1 MVKKTLTTAL
11 AAAAAAAATGF
22 FWGGSEALV
31 NYFWP
36 PRATWHPD
44 RLLESAYGRE
54 VFYAAVALAA
64 VLLFGAGR
72 LFIRIIRK
80 REGARSGRRR
90 PGAAVAVA
98 AVAVS
103 NAGWFAA
110 SRLGRG
116 ALDLGERLPF
126 LLWWGAVAALG
137 VGAAVGLVRAVGGR
151 RWWRKTAR
159 LLAVVGVVGF
169 VAVAAARW
177 AERTFR
183 PVPHGP
189 NVVIVILDAWRA
201 DAFRAGLTPHLHSY
215 AEENAVIYR
224 RAWSCASWTSPAM
237 ASLFTGQY
245 YDTHR
250 LRSGPLAD
258 DVSPTLAQ
266 AFRAAG
272 YDTAALVGN
281 RLLDRFSPIVD
292 GFDDYRYWHWS
303 PLLRALGFY
312 HTNWYGPAMR
322 TLLQQRLS
330 PATSRELTVQ
340 FGRYLKRKHRRP
352 YFLWVHYMDPH
363 TPYSPPAG
371 YYLPGDERYIREYY
385 PKMKSRRFAHHRLY
399 EGECAFVDDLLEPM
413 ILPTLAADDNTIVVI
428 TSDHGEEFW
437 EHGNFDHGKSVYE
450 PAVRVPL
457 IISVPGVAPAR
468 LATPVS
474 HVDLAPTLLSL
485 AGLEI
490 PAAMQGRPFPV
501 ALGPEAGTPVF
512 VGSPFTPPRS
522 RETRADALV
531 AWPYKFIVNHE
542 DMSRGGDLY
551 DLAADAGERHPLS
564 HNETTSLLRVRIQR
578 WKHDTESRRP
588 SVLPEAEGA
597 SEADLRALGYIQ

>member
-1 MVKKTLTTAL
+1 MVKKALTTAL

-22 FWGGSEALV
+22 FWGGSEALL
-31 NYFWP
+31 NYLWP

-64 VLLFGAGR
+64 VLVFGAGR
-72 LFIRIIRK
+72 LVVRTIRK
-80 REGARSGRRR
+80 RGDAGSGRRR
-90 PGAAVAVA
+90 LGAAVAVA
-98 AVAVS
+98 AVTFS
-103 NAGWFAA
+103 SGGWFAA
-110 SRLGRG
+110 ARLGRG
-116 ALDLGERLPF
+116 ALNLGEKWPF
-126 LLWWGAVAALG
+126 LLWWGAVAVL
-137 VGAAVGLVRAVGGR
+137 GAAAAFGLVRAVGGR
-151 RWWRKTAR
+151 KWWRTAVR
-159 LLAVVGVVGF
+159 LLAVVGVLGF

-183 PVPHGP
+183 PVAHGP
-189 NVVIVILDAWRA
+189 NVVIVVLDAWRA
-201 DAFRAGLTPHLHSY
+201 DAFRAGLMPHLHSY
-215 AEENAVIYR
+215 AEENAVIYG
-224 RAWSCASWTSPAM
+224 RAWSCASWTSPSM
-237 ASLFTGQY
+237 ASLFTGQH

-281 RLLDRFSPIVD
+281 RLLDRFSPLVD
-292 GFDDYRYWHWS
+292 GFDDYRYWHSS

-312 HTNWYGPAMR
+312 HTNWYGPATR
-322 TLLQQRLS
+322 TLLHRPLG

-340 FGRYLKRKHRRP
+340 FGRYLGQKHRRP

-363 TPYSPPAG
+363 TPYSPPPG

-413 ILPTLAADDNTIVVI
+413 ILPALAADDDTIVVI

-437 EHGNFDHGKSVYE
+437 ERGDFDHGKSVYE

-468 LATPVS
+468 VATPVS
-474 HVDLAPTLLSL
+474 HVDLAPTLLGL

-490 PAAMQGRPFPV
+490 PAPMQGRPFSV
-501 ALGPEAGTPVF
+501 AAGPEAGTPVF
-512 VGSPFTPPRS
+512 VGSPFTPPRP
-522 RETRADALV
+522 RETRADAVV
-531 AWPYKFIVNHE
+531 AWPYKLIVKHD
-542 DMSRGGDLY
+542 DMSRGGEWY
-551 DLAADAGERHPLS
+551 DLAVDAGERDPLPQ
-564 HNETTSLLRVRIQR
+564 NETAARLRARIQR
-578 WKHDTESRRP
+578 WKHDAERRRP
-588 SVLPEAEGA
+588 AGPPTAEGA
-597 SEADLRALGYIQ
+597 SEADLRALGYVQ